1 MRKTVVAILS
11 VEDETLENGTFETEM
26 GCIEESGIY
35 LRDYTESADAKVTYK
50 DDGHVLTYLNEI

>member
-11 VEDETLENGTFETEM
+11 VEEETLENGTFETEM

-35 LRDYTESADAKVTYK
+35 LRDYTESADAKVTY
-50 DDGHVLTYLNEI
+50 